1 MNEYKITEM
10 GKILSN
16 IPISPRF
23 GRLIL
28 EGRQK
33 GVYLHAIIIAAVL
46 GVDEFFKK
54 QETQKLSQ
62 SESEHDSEED
72 DFQKVI
78 RQKKAQKRQNEEQ
91 IQNRKSQIK
100 NFMTSYK
107 QHIGFSSDLF
117 VKMSIVGKLLKTLRL
132 PPSQS
137 EITSLSFELQLLPS
151 SVHAI
156 VHSLLQIHQILS
168 VLTQTPTLSSYQDPS
183 RPEQEALSSIL
194 LNVFQNVTKID
205 NKQKVLPQESVIR
218 KNKNETQYVVFTHVV
233 ERREKLVMINATE
246 VSAEQIEALRRQ
258 QEPDLEPK
266 LKKGSE
272 RWDALRDAV
281 VGWQASVYKGTLLI
295 EAWRL
300 SSGGRFRTA
309 WSSTTTSPGSS

>member
-117 VKMSIVGKLLKTLRL
+117 VKLSIVGKLLKTLRL

-137 EITSLSFELQLLPS
+137 EITSFSSELQLLPS

-156 VHSLLQIHQILS
+156 VHSLL
-168 VLTQTPTLSSYQDPS
+168 
-183 RPEQEALSSIL
+183 
-194 LNVFQNVTKID
+194 
-205 NKQKVLPQESVIR
+205 
-218 KNKNETQYVVFTHVV
+218 
-233 ERREKLVMINATE
+233 
-246 VSAEQIEALRRQ
+246 
-258 QEPDLEPK
+258 
-266 LKKGSE
+266 
-272 RWDALRDAV
+272 
-281 VGWQASVYKGTLLI
+281 
-295 EAWRL
+295 
-300 SSGGRFRTA
+300 
-309 WSSTTTSPGSS
+309 